1 MPAIVP
7 HLVGFRPE
15 CSVVAVGLG
24 PDRRTVRVTMR
35 LDIPAP
41 EDRSSE
47 LVHEMWESCIGALR
61 SVAAHDVILLVYP
74 DAAEDPWRDD
84 DLARDL
90 PLRDLVADI
99 GAVLDDAGLYAVDAL
114 CVVADRWRSYWCSD
128 LRCCPLEGSGIDP
141 DEALLATATFVEQG
155 SAPLD
160 SRAELVASLESRPA
174 QDPVR
179 VRVAALMASSPPM
192 PDDLV
197 ADVDDYICAVAR
209 WGDDPSDCD
218 ELERLAARAVGIC
231 AYVRS
236 RDLLLRA
243 LTAHGDRD
251 LLVHTRTVLS
261 ESVRCVAL
269 DQLAP
274 VATVLAVCA
283 WVSGAGATAR
293 VALDRAFDSDPAYSL
308 AGLVSAA
315 LDAGTPPWT
324 WAAMMADITVEEIL
338 ASGSPRG
345 GASGTPVAA
354 AVAAEL
360 RSRRRDRALE
370 DDDLVEEGDWSDDWD
385 DVLDDGDDLDDDAD
399 DDGTDAPG
407 HDASADSDDVRTHGV
422 TSRSDDDLAASD
434 PATGV

>member
-15 CSVVAVGLG
+15 RSVVAIGLG

-35 LDIPAP
+35 LDIPAL
-41 EDRSSE
+41 EDRNPE
-47 LVHEMWESCIGALR
+47 LVREIWQPCIAALR
-61 SVAAHDVILLVYP
+61 SVAAHDVILVVYP
-74 DAAEDPWRDD
+74 DAEEDPWRDD

-114 CVVADRWRSYWCSD
+114 CVVAERWRSYWCFD
-128 LRCCPLEGSGIDP
+128 LRCCPVEGSAIDP
-141 DEALLATATFVEQG
+141 DEALLASAMFIEQG

-160 SRAELVASLESRPA
+160 SRAELVASLEPRAA
-174 QDPVR
+174 QDLVR
-179 VRVAALMASSPPM
+179 VRVGALLAGSPPVA
-192 PDDLV
+192 DDLV
-197 ADVDDYICAVAR
+197 ADVDDYVRALAR
-209 WGDDPSDCD
+209 WGQDPSDSG

-231 AYVRS
+231 SYVRS

-243 LTAHGDRD
+243 LTADGDRD
-251 LLVHTRTVLS
+251 LLVHTRAVLS
-261 ESVRCVAL
+261 ESVRCVAP
-269 DQLAP
+269 DHLAP

-293 VALDRAFDSDPAYSL
+293 VALDRAFDGDPAYSL

-338 ASGSPRG
+338 ASGSGRG
-345 GASGTPVAA
+345 EASGTPPVAA

-360 RSRRRDRALE
+360 RSRRRERALE
-370 DDDLVEEGDWSDDWD
+370 DDDLLDAGDWSDEWD
-385 DVLDDGDDLDDDAD
+385 DIDDDD
-399 DDGTDAPG
+399 DDDDDDVDDEPDTPDDDTSG
-407 HDASADSDDVRTHGV
+407 DSDDA
-422 TSRSDDDLAASD
+422 RSDGLPSHSTDDLASSD